1 MNPGLRA
8 DGSGFLGSI
17 VPRSAPVTA
26 RFGDAGAAQASTCV
40 SNTSL
45 SCNGTVHRY
54 GPPAAAGGILHRELT
69 GVVELGVSD
78 PESRG
83 GKAPRPI
90 RSSRT
95 LHQAS
100 LALPAHG
107 LDREQHLAT
116 IRLQSRA
123 EPLSSSRIAR
133 AGMDEIKRG
142 SRRWSGIDRAA
153 AFRPCTNRNA
163 LRSAAR

>member
-1 MNPGLRA
+1 MVA
-8 DGSGFLGSI
+8 GFLGAI
-17 VPRSAPVTA
+17 VPRSTPVTA
-26 RFGDAGAAQASTCV
+26 RFGGAGAAQASTCV

-54 GPPAAAGGILHRELT
+54 GLSPPAAGGILHRELT

-107 LDREQHLAT
+107 LDREQHLPT
-116 IRLQSRA
+116 ILLQSRA
-123 EPLSSSRIAR
+123 EPLEQQHCAR
-133 AGMDEIKRG
+133 ARMDEIKRG
-142 SRRWSGIDRAA
+142 SRRWLGIDRAT
-153 AFRPCTNRNA
+153 AFRSCTDRSA